1 MSDSHQD
8 GTEEWPERLYV
19 ITSGRSSASNELD
32 LVTLIVARTV
42 ATAGMQPEHVAILNL
57 CQTPLSIAE
66 ISAHIGLPV
75 SVVTVLISDLLD
87 EQQVLTRPP
96 VPPADLPD
104 LALIEKVIHGLQKL

>member
-1 MSDSHQD
+1 MSDSHQG
-8 GTEEWPERLYV
+8 GTEEGPERLYV
-19 ITSGRSSASNELD
+19 ITSGRSSAANDLD
-32 LVTLIVARTV
+32 LVTLVVARTV
-42 ATAGMQPEHVAILNL
+42 ATAGMQPEHAAILSL
-57 CQTPLSIAE
+57 CQAPLSVAE
-66 ISAHIGLPV
+66 ISAHTGLPA